1 MWQLRGQKINVL
13 YLFERRVCMSY
24 FNDYFAQTFNILKD
38 IKNALVLDDIA
49 IAKIRPNF
57 NESLTF
63 EILNS
68 DKNDILKFV
77 NRTNKNY
84 ANASSDK
91 LNEVRRQKMIG
102 NYDNTTDIEEKNNL
116 FATTPNKNTNK
127 VTFKKS
133 KYSYFWI

>member
-1 MWQLRGQKINVL
+1 
-13 YLFERRVCMSY
+13 MSY

-38 IKNALVLDDIA
+38 IKNALGLDDIA

-84 ANASSDK
+84 TNASSDK

-127 VTFKKS
+127 MTFKKS